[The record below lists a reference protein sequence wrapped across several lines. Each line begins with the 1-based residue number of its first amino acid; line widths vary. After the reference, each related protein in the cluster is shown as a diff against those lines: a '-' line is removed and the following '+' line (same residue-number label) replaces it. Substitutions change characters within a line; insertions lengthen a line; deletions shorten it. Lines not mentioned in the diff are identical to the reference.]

1 MATIDDKVV
10 SMSFESSKFEQGV
23 DKTIASLKK
32 LQDALRFPE
41 AGKGLQAVSASAKE
55 VDLGHIHKGID
66 GISSKL
72 GALRLTAIAVFSQLA
87 TKAVAAGAQ
96 MIKALT
102 LGPAI
107 QGFKEYETQI
117 NAVQT
122 ILANTAAAGT
132 NIRDV
137 NKALDELNEYA
148 DMTIYNFSEMTRN
161 IGTFTAAGVD
171 LKTAVGSIK
180 GIANLAAV
188 SGSNAQQASTAMYQL
203 SQAISSGTVKLM
215 DWNSV
220 VNAGMGGTVF
230 QRALAQTAVH
240 MGTLKKGAVELAG
253 PMKNVRVN
261 GESFR
266 NSLSAAP
273 GKEGWLSSKVL
284 TATLKQLSGDMT
296 DAQLKAQGYTDA
308 QIKAIQAQA
317 KMAVEAATRV
327 KTLTQLISTTKE
339 QLGSGWAQTWRIVFG
354 DFLEAREMFTDVSNT
369 FGELIGASADA
380 RNKMLKDWKAL
391 GGRTQLIN
399 AISAAFHNLAAII
412 KPIKD
417 AFRDIFP
424 RTTGKQLYELTLRF
438 KEFAESL
445 KPSPQTVENLRRTF
459 RGLFALLD
467 IGKQIIFGILGVFGK
482 LLGAVGDGS
491 GGFLEITANIGDF
504 LVKVDQALKKGGRL
518 AKFFDTLGTIIAAP
532 VKALGMIVDL
542 IGGLFSGGFSDNVN
556 QATKSMSPFQKA
568 VEGVSKVLDKF
579 LDLLGEVG
587 EVIRPLIESYVEV
600 LSQIGP
606 LITQALSNM
615 NFEAILAV
623 VRTGLLA
630 GLFLMF
636 KKFLGG
642 GPFVQQLTKGFAGI
656 GGGIL
661 KNISGSFAALQGSLT
676 ALQQNLKAK
685 TLKEIAIAVA
695 LLAVSMVAL
704 SFVDPKRLNSALT
717 AITIAFGQLLGAMAI
732 LGNISK
738 SMGFIKMPVI
748 AATLI
753 GLAAA
758 ITILSVA
765 VLLLSTRS
773 WEELAKGLGG
783 VAVLLAG
790 IVAVTG
796 PLSKASPRMIAAGV
810 GITAIAIALNLL
822 ALAVRQMGSMNLQQL
837 GKGLGS
843 IAVGLGI
850 LIAAMTKMPTRGLI
864 LAGAGLIAM
873 AVGLN
878 LLALAVRNFGSMD
891 VRTIAQGMAGVA
903 VSMAIIAGA
912 MRLMPGG
919 KGMIVTAAALVLVAL
934 ALNGIALAVKTMAG
948 MGIKQMAIGLIGL
961 AVALGILAVAMKVM
975 ETSIVGAIALGIIAA
990 SVYTLASALA
1000 VLGALSWKQII
1011 KGLVA
1016 LAAAFVIIGAAG
1028 YLITGAV
1035 PGLLGF
1041 GAAMLLI
1048 GAGLALAGAGL
1059 FAIGAGLSALVVAA
1073 PTGFG
1078 VLLQA
1083 VVQFQ
1088 KGLIENVKLF
1098 VLGILEIVKALAD
1111 TAPQFVDALV
1121 KILKSLITAITKV
1134 IPMLV
1139 PAINALVTT
1148 IIRVLDMNQDK
1159 IIQAGIDLILALLNG
1174 IRKNIRAVVNAA
1186 VGIITN
1192 FLRGIASNIT
1202 KIIAAGGSIL
1212 LALLKGI
1219 ARYYTQVATT
1229 VITIIAK
1236 FLGAIATNL
1245 PKIATAGLSILTKL
1259 LGAIAKS
1266 IGRVITAGANVI
1278 VKFIQGIGQAGPRV
1292 ITAGTNTIIKLINAL
1307 QKNAN
1312 KLADA
1317 GAKAIIA
1324 FVNGLATTI
1333 EARAPQMRAAGMKLG
1348 IAIADGMSFGLV
1360 SKARELASKATSVA
1374 GGVLGAIKKKVKSK
1388 SPSQETYDIGQNIVL
1403 GLANGL
1409 SDSTKAVTA
1418 AEDMGN
1424 SVIDMFNT
1432 TFQTQSPSK
1441 VTYQIGQF
1449 VGQGF
1454 ADGLRGSQVAI
1465 NEETQ
1470 RIFDTFEDLN
1480 NRINNAMQSTTQS
1493 LATDQARR
1501 AELLKGKETAKE
1513 TAQINKLN
1521 KEIKNQKTVLNELRA
1536 ARSESIYGL
1545 RAERAELIKN
1555 AQEFKRLSDRLDEA
1569 KSNLE
1574 DLTRIRDDAIAG
1586 YAEQFGK
1593 LPDVIMEDK
1602 EGNLLSGADQLA
1614 NYMQGLTTQIGAV
1627 QTFNST
1633 LEQLRNLGLDDTT
1646 YRMLLDTGPSAQSFA
1661 DALLKGGPALISSMN
1676 SLDSQLK
1683 GAATTLGTNAAS
1695 HLYDA
1700 GVKAA
1705 QGVVKGLESQMS
1717 TLEKTMGKL
1726 VDKMVA
1732 AIKKKLK
1739 IKSPSEVFAEIGQQS
1754 MEGLATGFTDSTK
1767 LVTDAVDQAAQDAL
1781 TQMEQS
1787 MRDISDVVSEQL
1799 NPNPVITP
1807 ILDLTQVQSKAAE
1820 LAALTGAVPITA
1832 AASYGQASAISA
1844 AQLAAQAQA
1853 DQNVALGGS
1862 VNFEQNNYSPKALT
1876 DIEIYR
1882 QTKNQLS
1889 LLKSS
1894 LALT

>member
-10 SMSFESSKFEQGV
+10 AISFESSKFEQGV
-23 DKTIASLKK
+23 DKTLHSLKK

-55 VDLGHIHKGID
+55 IDLGHIHKGIE
-66 GISSKL
+66 GVSSRL
-72 GALRLTAIAVFSQLA
+72 GALRLTAIAVFSQIA
-87 TKAVAAGAQ
+87 TKAIAAGMQ
-96 MIKALT
+96 MVKALT

-137 NKALDELNEYA
+137 NKSLDELNKYA

-171 LKTAVGSIK
+171 LKTSVASIK

-230 QRALAQTAVH
+230 QRALAQTAQH
-240 MGTLKKGAVELAG
+240 MGTLKKGAVELSG
-253 PMKNVRVN
+253 PMKNVRIN

-284 TATLKQLSGDMT
+284 TTTLKQLSGDMT
-296 DAQLKAQGYTDA
+296 DAQLKAEGYTDA

-369 FGELIGASADA
+369 FGELISASADA

-391 GGRTQLIN
+391 GGRTELIN
-399 AISAAFHNLAAII
+399 AISMAFHNLGAIL

-424 RTTGKQLYELTLRF
+424 RTTGKQLYELTLRL
-438 KEFAESL
+438 KEFAAAL
-445 KPSPQTVENLRRTF
+445 KPSPETVENLRRTF
-459 RGLFALLD
+459 RGLFALLS
-467 IGKQIIFGILGVFGK
+467 IGKQIIGGILGVLGK
-482 LLGAVGDGS
+482 LLGAIFQGS

-504 LVKVDQALKKGGRL
+504 LVKIDNALKKGDRL
-518 AKFFDTLGTIIAAP
+518 AKFFDFLGTVLTKPIEL
-532 VKALGMIVDL
+532 LGELLGL
-542 IGGLFSGGFSDNVN
+542 IGELFSGGTSSQIKQTT
-556 QATKSMSPFQKA
+556 QAMSPFAKA
-568 VEGVSKVLDKF
+568 VEAISNVLHAF
-579 LDLLGEVG
+579 LDVLGEVG
-587 EVIRPLIESYVEV
+587 KAFEPVLDAIVEG
-600 LSQIGP
+600 LQQLGP
-606 LITQALSNM
+606 ALASAISNM

-630 GLFLMF
+630 GIFLMF
-636 KKFLGG
+636 KKFFGK
-642 GPFVQQLTKGFAGI
+642 GPLLEQITKGF

-661 KNISGSFAALQGSLT
+661 QSISGSFKALQGSLT
-676 ALQQNLKAK
+676 ALQQNIKADTIQK
-685 TLKEIAIAVA
+685 IAIAVA
-695 LLAVSMVAL
+695 LLAAAMVAL
-704 SFVDPKRLNSALT
+704 SFVKPERLNAALG
-717 AITIAFGQLLGAMAI
+717 AITIAFGQLLAAMAI
-732 LGNISK
+732 LGNITRT
-738 SMGFIKMPVI
+738 MGFVKIPVI
-748 AATLI
+748 AASLILLAGAIDLLALAVI
-753 GLAAA
+753 GLSF
-758 ITILSVA
+758 L
-765 VLLLSTRS
+765 S
-773 WEELAKGLGG
+773 WEGLIKGLGG

-810 GITAIAIALNLL
+810 GITAIAVALNLL

-850 LIAAMTKMPTRGLI
+850 LIVAMNKMPTKGMI
-864 LAGAGLIAM
+864 VAGAGLIAI

-878 LLALAVRNFGSMD
+878 LLALAVRQFGTMN
-891 VRTIAQGMAGVA
+891 VREIAQGMAAIA
-903 VSMAIIAGA
+903 VSLGIIALA
-912 MRLMPGG
+912 MKIMG
-919 KGMIVTAAALVLVAL
+919 KGKAMVVQAAGLLLIAL
-934 ALNGIALAVKTMAG
+934 ALNGIATAVKIMASVG
-948 MGIKQMAIGLIGL
+948 LKGIITSMIGFAGAL
-961 AVALGILAVAMKVM
+961 AILAIALKYMQ
-975 ETSIVGAIALGIIAA
+975 TSIVGAIALGIVAA
-990 SVYTLASALA
+990 SIYVLASALA
-1000 VLGALSWKQII
+1000 VLGGLSWKQII

-1088 KGLIENVKLF
+1088 RGLIENVKLF

-1174 IRKNIRAVVNAA
+1174 IRKNIRSVVNAA

-1202 KIIAAGGSIL
+1202 KIISAGGSIL

-1333 EARAPQMRAAGMKLG
+1333 EARAPQMRAAGMRLG

-1441 VTYQIGQF
+1441 VTYKIGQF

-1480 NRINNAMQSTTQS
+1480 TRINDAMVNTTQS
-1493 LATDQARR
+1493 LAADQARR

-1521 KEIKNQKTVLNELRA
+1521 KEIKNQKTVLNELKA
-1536 ARSESIYGL
+1536 ARTESIYGL
-1545 RAERAELIKN
+1545 RAERAELIQN

-1593 LPDVIMEDK
+1593 LPDVVMEDK

-1661 DALLKGGPALISSMN
+1661 DALLAGGPALIGSMN

-1695 HLYDA
+1695 HLYNA

-1705 QGVVKGLESQMS
+1705 EGVVKGLESQMA

-1739 IKSPSEVFAEIGQQS
+1739 IKSPSEVFAEIGQQT
-1754 MEGLATGFTDSTK
+1754 MEGLAQGFSDSVP
-1767 LVTDAVDQAAQDAL
+1767 LMEDSIEDAV
-1781 TQMEQS
+1781 TQMQNS
-1787 MRDISDVVSEQL
+1787 ISDISSIVADQL
-1799 NPNPVITP
+1799 DINPVITP
-1807 ILDLTQVQSKAAE
+1807 ILDLTQVQTKARE

-1844 AQLAAQAQA
+1844 AQLTAQAQA
-1853 DQNVALGGS
+1853 DQDVAMGAGIK
-1862 VNFEQNNYSPKALT
+1862 FEQNNYSPKALT

-1889 LLKSS
+1889 QLKSS

>member
-10 SMSFESSKFEQGV
+10 AISFESSKFEQGV
-23 DKTIASLKK
+23 DKTLHSLKK

-41 AGKGLQAVSASAKE
+41 AGKGLQAVSAQAKE
-55 VDLGHIHKGID
+55 VDLGHIHKGIE
-66 GISSKL
+66 GVSSRL

-87 TKAVAAGAQ
+87 TKALAAGTQ

-132 NIRDV
+132 NIKDV
-137 NKALDELNEYA
+137 NKSLDELNRYA

-171 LKTAVGSIK
+171 LKTSVASIK

-188 SGSNAQQASTAMYQL
+188 SGSNAQQAGTAMYQL

-230 QRALAQTAVH
+230 QRALAQTAQH
-240 MGTLKKGAVELAG
+240 MGTLKKGAVELSG

-284 TATLKQLSGDMT
+284 TNTLKQLSGDMT
-296 DAQLKAQGYTDA
+296 DAQLKAEGYTDA

-327 KTLTQLISTTKE
+327 KTLTQLITTTKE

-391 GGRTQLIN
+391 GGRTELIN
-399 AISAAFHNLAAII
+399 AISLAFHNLAAIL

-424 RTTGKQLYELTLRF
+424 RTTGKQLYELTLRL
-438 KEFAESL
+438 KEFAATL
-445 KPSPQTVENLRRTF
+445 KPSPETVENLRRTF
-459 RGLFALLD
+459 RGLFAILS
-467 IGKQIIFGILGVFGK
+467 IGKQIVSGILGVLGK
-482 LLGAVGDGS
+482 LLGTIFQGS

-504 LVKVDQALKKGGRL
+504 LVKIDAALKKGDRL
-518 AKFFDTLGTIIAAP
+518 SKFFDGLGTVLSAP
-532 VKALGMIVDL
+532 IKALGMLLDL
-542 IGGLFSGGFSDNVN
+542 IGELFSGGYSGEMKQMT
-556 QATKSMSPFQKA
+556 QATTPFAKA
-568 VEGVSKVLDKF
+568 VEVVGNVLHAFLDVLGEIGTAFEPVLDAIVEG
-579 LDLLGEVG
+579 LQQLG
-587 EVIRPLIESYVEV
+587 P
-600 LSQIGP
+600 
-606 LITQALSNM
+606 ALASAISNM

-630 GLFLMF
+630 GIFLMF
-636 KKFLGG
+636 KKFFGKG
-642 GPFVQQLTKGFAGI
+642 AGIDQIMKGF

-661 KNISGSFAALQGSLT
+661 ANISGSFKALQGSLT
-676 ALQQNLKAK
+676 ALQQNIKAK

-738 SMGFIKMPVI
+738 TLGFVKMPII
-748 AATLI
+748 AASLI
-753 GLAAA
+753 LLAGA

-783 VAVLLAG
+783 VAVLLVG

-810 GITAIAIALNLL
+810 GITAIAVALNLL

-864 LAGAGLIAM
+864 AAGAGLVVM

-903 VSMAIIAGA
+903 VSMIIIAGA

-919 KGMIVTAAALVLVAL
+919 KAMIVTAAGLVLVAV

-961 AVALGILAVAMKVM
+961 GVALAILAGALKIIQ
-975 ETSIVGAIALGIIAA
+975 TSIVGAIALGIVAA
-990 SVYTLASALA
+990 SIYVLASSLA

-1028 YLITGAV
+1028 YLITAAV

-1083 VVQFQ
+1083 VIQFQ
-1088 KGLIENVKLF
+1088 RGLVENVKLF
-1098 VLGILEIVKALAD
+1098 ITGILEIVRALAA

-1121 KILKSLITAITKV
+1121 KILNSLIDVVIKSSPKMGEAITV
-1134 IPMLV
+1134 LV
-1139 PAINALVTT
+1139 GVLIKILNA
-1148 IIRVLDMNQDK
+1148 NQDK

-1174 IRKNIRAVVNAA
+1174 IRRNIRAVVNSA

-1202 KIIAAGGSIL
+1202 KIISAGGSIL

-1236 FLGAIATNL
+1236 FLGAIANNL

-1278 VKFIQGIGQAGPRV
+1278 VKFIQGIGQAGPRIV
-1292 ITAGTNTIIKLINAL
+1292 TAGTNTIIKLINAL

-1333 EARAPQMRAAGMKLG
+1333 ENRAPQMRAAGMRLG

-1360 SKARELASKATSVA
+1360 SKARELASKATNVA

-1441 VTYQIGQF
+1441 VTYTIGKF
-1449 VGQGF
+1449 VGEGF

-1465 NEETQ
+1465 DEEMA
-1470 RIFDTFEDLN
+1470 RIQGAFEDLN
-1480 NRINNAMQSTTQS
+1480 TKINDALVNARQTM
-1493 LATDQARR
+1493 ATEQAKLK
-1501 AELLKGKETAKE
+1501 ELRKGKEDAKE
-1513 TAQINKLN
+1513 KAAIRETNKN
-1521 KEIKNQKTVLNELRA
+1521 IKDQKTLISDLTA
-1536 ARSESIYGL
+1536 ARKESIYGL
-1545 RAERAELIKN
+1545 QKERSELIQN
-1555 AQEFKRLSDRLDEA
+1555 AIAYKKLSDKLEEA
-1569 KSNLE
+1569 KSNLA
-1574 DLTRIRDDAIAG
+1574 DMTRIRDDAIAG
-1586 YAEQFGK
+1586 YTEQFAR
-1593 LPDVIMEDK
+1593 LPDVVMEDK
-1602 EGNLLSGADQLA
+1602 EGKLLSGADQLA

-1627 QTFNST
+1627 SQFNST

-1646 YRMLLDTGPSAQSFA
+1646 YKMLLETGPSAQSFA
-1661 DALLKGGPALISSMN
+1661 DALLAGGPALIASMN
-1676 SLDSQLK
+1676 SLDSQLQ
-1683 GAATTLGTNAAS
+1683 GQAQTLGTNAGM
-1695 HLYDA
+1695 HLYNA

-1705 QGVVKGLESQMS
+1705 EGVVKGLESQMANI
-1717 TLEKTMGKL
+1717 EKAMKKI
-1726 VDKMVA
+1726 VDAMVK

-1754 MEGLATGFTDSTK
+1754 MEGMATGLSDSTK

-1781 TQMEQS
+1781 VQMEQS
-1787 MRDISDVVSEQL
+1787 MRDISSIVTDQL
-1799 NPNPVITP
+1799 DSNPVITP
-1807 ILDLTQVQSKAAE
+1807 ILDLTQVQNRARE

-1844 AQLAAQAQA
+1844 EQLAAQAQA
-1853 DQNVALGGS
+1853 DKDVAMGMGIK
-1862 VNFEQNNYSPKALT
+1862 FEQNNYSPKALT

-1889 LLKSS
+1889 QLKSS